1 MIEVKEMDIE
11 EVLKVHKNIIEFDD
25 DNPSKSF
32 FEERYKNLN
41 KLILVAYYKNNP
53 IGYVIGYER
62 DEDNSFYCWLAGVD
76 YNYRRR
82 GALTNMM
89 KYFMKWTKDNGYKK
103 IKIKTRNKFRE
114 MLNYLVKSGWQFMN
128 VEVKD
133 NAKDNRIELE
143 LDLI

>member
-1 MIEVKEMDIE
+1 MIEVKEVDIE

-25 DNPSKSF
+25 GNPPKEF
-32 FEERYKNLN
+32 FEDRYKNLN

-62 DEDNSFYCWLAGVD
+62 DEDKSFYCWLAGVD
-76 YNYRRR
+76 NNYRRR

-89 KYFMKWTKDNGYKK
+89 KYFMKWTKKNGYKK

-128 VEVKD
+128 VEAKE

>member
-1 MIEVKEMDIE
+1 MIEVKEVDIE

-25 DNPSKSF
+25 NNPPKEF

-62 DEDNSFYCWLAGVD
+62 DDDSSFYCWLAGVD
-76 YNYRRR
+76 NNYRRR

-128 VEVKD
+128 VEIKD